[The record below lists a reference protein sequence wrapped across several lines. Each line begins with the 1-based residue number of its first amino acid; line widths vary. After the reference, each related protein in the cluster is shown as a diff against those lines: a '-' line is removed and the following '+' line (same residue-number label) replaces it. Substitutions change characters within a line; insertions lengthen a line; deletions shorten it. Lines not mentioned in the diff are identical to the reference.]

1 METCAPQTAQP
12 PRVTAATLTLLRGV
26 STATLCTQLRK
37 RGFRSLFMHNVGPLR
52 PDLRLVGQAVTLR
65 YIPVREDLD
74 TTGDFDNLSNKQRLV
89 VEMVGPGDVLVIDAR
104 GDTRAAVLGNI
115 LAARIGSR
123 GAAGIVTDGAFR
135 DSPTIKTIELPTYAS
150 GQNANLSNL
159 IHFPSEINVPIAC
172 GGVAVLPGDVIV
184 GDAEGI
190 IVIPWALADEV
201 ARDAAAQE
209 DCESFIFDKV
219 RAGSTIVGVY
229 PPNERTLREY
239 EQARGGANGANG
251 TAGHAS
257 ARA

>member
-1 METCAPQTAQP
+1 MIKKSELTTDSPRLSDETIH
-12 PRVTAATLTLLRGV
+12 LLEGV
-26 STATLCTQLRK
+26 STATLCSQLQK
-37 RGFRSLFMHNVGPLR
+37 CGFRSLFMHNVAPLR
-52 PDLRLVGQAVTLR
+52 PDLRMVGQAVTLR

-74 TTGDFDNLSNKQRLV
+74 PTGDFDNLTNKQRV
-89 VEMVGPGDVLVIDAR
+89 AVEMVGPRDVLVIDAR

-115 LAARIGSR
+115 LAARISTR

-135 DSPTIKTIELPTYAS
+135 DSPAIKTIDLPTYAG

-190 IVIPWALADEV
+190 IVVPWALADEV

-209 DCESFIFDKV
+209 KRESFIYEKIQS
-219 RAGSTIVGVY
+219 GCGIVGVY
-229 PPNERTLREY
+229 PPNEQTLREY
-239 EQARGGANGANG
+239 ERVRAATNGA
-251 TAGHAS
+251 S
-257 ARA
+257 DQDIRA

>member
-1 METCAPQTAQP
+1 MITSAPQTAQS
-12 PRVTAATLTLLRGV
+12 PRITAETLALLQRV
-26 STATLCTQLRK
+26 STATLSTQLRK

-135 DSPTIKTIELPTYAS
+135 DSPTIKTITLPTYAG

-190 IVIPWALADEV
+190 IVIPQAIAAEV
-201 ARDAAAQE
+201 ARDATEQE
-209 DCESFIFDKV
+209 RCEAFLFAKV
-219 RAGSTIVGVY
+219 QAGNSIVGVY
-229 PPNERTLREY
+229 PPNEQTLREY
-239 EQARGGANGANG
+239 ERARSETDGANG
-251 TAGHAS
+251 TTTS
-257 ARA
+257 RV

>member
-1 METCAPQTAQP
+1 MVIGPAQTAQTG
-12 PRVTAATLTLLRGV
+12 RVTGDTLELLRGV

-74 TTGDFDNLSNKQRLV
+74 MTGDFDNRSNKQRLA
-89 VEMVGPGDVLVIDAR
+89 VELVGPGDVLVIDAR
-104 GDTRAAVLGNI
+104 G
-115 LAARIGSR
+115 
-123 GAAGIVTDGAFR
+123 AAGIVTDEAFR
-135 DSPTIKTIELPTYAS
+135 DSPTIKTIDLPTYAG

-190 IVIPWALADEV
+190 IVIPLALADEV
-201 ARDAAAQE
+201 ARDDAAQE

-219 RAGSTIVGVY
+219 RAGSSIVGVY
-229 PPNERTLREY
+229 PPNEQTLREY
-239 EQARGGANGANG
+239 EQARGSANG
-251 TAGHAS
+251 TTGTNGHTP